1 MSSQCMVFEYERRTT
16 RDPSVTI
23 TSHYCSVIV
32 EQPPANE
39 ANYYRTKHLHLHKH
53 GQISTNCVGAYKR
66 SLEIRGFK
74 QLSDEHANNNGRRP
88 LKYFYVCLAKKTTGH
103 TRSLF
108 SMVFNIM
115 NILMVLL
122 IEHPLRRWL

>member
-53 GQISTNCVGAYKR
+53 GQISTNRIGAYKC
-66 SLEIRGFK
+66 SLEVRGFK
-74 QLSDEHANNNGRRP
+74 ELSYEHANNNGRRP
-88 LKYFYVCLAKKTTGH
+88 PK
-103 TRSLF
+103 
-108 SMVFNIM
+108 
-115 NILMVLL
+115 
-122 IEHPLRRWL
+122 